1 MLLSLFPLSDD
12 LSGYGVFFPFSFS
25 TKLIRR
31 RFGLCPAVPNPYP
44 TNSKDHSY
52 DTTLEI
58 IFQSY
63 PSAADFESIDNVLA
77 FAHDA
82 LQNLKFSQEWTGETV
97 DASQKSPVF
106 KTHKMV
112 AKKFYGS
119 NKGSL
124 DLIMQPLDNETQ
136 GIADD
141 LLNRMVVVSC
151 SLVWLHQ
158 VLNYYYVGGESTDNW
173 HRGLWCRKGTL
184 GRDML
189 CSL

>member
-1 MLLSLFPLSDD
+1 
-12 LSGYGVFFPFSFS
+12 
-25 TKLIRR
+25 
-31 RFGLCPAVPNPYP
+31 
-44 TNSKDHSY
+44 
-52 DTTLEI
+52 LEI